1 MTFRLASLIT
11 PLGWPRT
18 AFLLSYKDT
27 SHKEIEGETLP
38 HKEID
43 GEIFKNLP
51 PEMRPKLIAAVPE
64 PHKK

>member
-27 SHKEIEGETLP
+27 SHKEI
-38 HKEID
+38 D